1 MARVCPSCGRDRPPT
16 SFREGSPDCFRCRA
30 LSVCVSPSAM
40 PSRTGAAFRQWKAEE
55 VKLERDGEAYKRLR
69 KDGMQPMKIDGS
81 ADMEARA
88 TTKFEVNS
96 GMIFDNPAQGK
107 EALNFFSDTF
117 HRDALTPAT
126 TPTSDD
132 AA

>member
-1 MARVCPSCGRDRPPT
+1 
-16 SFREGSPDCFRCRA
+16 
-30 LSVCVSPSAM
+30 M

-81 ADMEARA
+81 ADLESRA

-96 GMIFDNPAQGK
+96 GMVFDNAAQGK
-107 EALNFFSDTF
+107 EALDFFSDTF